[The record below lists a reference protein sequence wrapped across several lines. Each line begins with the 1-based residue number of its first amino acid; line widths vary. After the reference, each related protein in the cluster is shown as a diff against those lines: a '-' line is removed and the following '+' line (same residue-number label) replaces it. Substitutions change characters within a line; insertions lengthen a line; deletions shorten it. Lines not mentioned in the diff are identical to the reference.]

1 MFSRA
6 VFRIVCSIFILS
18 VGSACSV
25 TDRVSYSD
33 QEGPI
38 PDDLI
43 KQIKAKKTEKAW
55 ITAHLGEPF
64 AIDRIETAGKNSE
77 VLYEVYSYRLSKTSV
92 RAGHVLYFFKAGGR
106 EDEIAYFHVA
116 FDKNIVQKSWLDK
129 YSRAQLGPRLREE
142 KVKIIKVASQKDA
155 DHVMKLKKKSKVE
168 WKIPILKKWFGA
180 KKAEPEMDSGETEAD
195 DGMRGRE
202 QKDMG
207 GSMPDAASAKPMN
220 R

>member
-1 MFSRA
+1 M
-6 VFRIVCSIFILS
+6 
-18 VGSACSV
+18 
-25 TDRVSYSD
+25 TDRVSYGD

-43 KQIKAKKTEKAW
+43 KRIKTKKTEKAW
-55 ITAHLGEPF
+55 VAAHLGEPF
-64 AIDRIETAGKNSE
+64 TIDRIETAGENSE

-116 FDKNIVQKSWLDK
+116 FDKNIVQKAWLDK

-142 KVKIIKVASQKDA
+142 KVKVIKVASQKDA
-155 DHVMKLKKKSKVE
+155 NHVMKLKKKSNIE
-168 WKIPILKKWFGA
+168 WKIPILKKWFGDE
-180 KKAEPEMDSGETEAD
+180 KSESEMTE
-195 DGMRGRE
+195 GKNIE
-202 QKDMG
+202 E
-207 GSMPDAASAKPMN
+207 SMPDAASVKPLNKQAMGGKTMSAEAH